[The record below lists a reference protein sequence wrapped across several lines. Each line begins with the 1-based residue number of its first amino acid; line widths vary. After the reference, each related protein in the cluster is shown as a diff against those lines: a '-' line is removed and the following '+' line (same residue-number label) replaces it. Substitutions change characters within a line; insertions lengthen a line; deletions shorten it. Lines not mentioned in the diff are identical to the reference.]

1 MSKREYRKY
10 KVSDG
15 KYYCSECGSE
25 MVRRRIG
32 NVVELVCPSCGFRNL
47 VDLKKSGKLVDYEIE
62 ANTPWGKEILR
73 GEPKGVKRVAER
85 RIDLVA
91 DVTYKVFVEGR
102 YELLGEMRRV
112 EREVYGEGKG
122 DSNGQ

>member
-1 MSKREYRKY
+1 MSKRGKRGY

-15 KYYCSECGSE
+15 RYYCSECGSE
-25 MVRRRIG
+25 MVRREIG
-32 NVVELVCPSCGFRNL
+32 DVVEMVCPSCGFRNL
-47 VDLKKSGKLVDYEIE
+47 VDLKKSGELVDYEIE
-62 ANTPWGKEILR
+62 VITPWGREVLR
-73 GEPKGVKRVAER
+73 GEPKGVKRFAER

-102 YELLGEMRRV
+102 YELLGEMRRL

-122 DSNGQ
+122 DSNSQ